1 MIDEK
6 GRLFGKIN
14 IIDLLVILIV
24 VIAAAAVAVKL
35 LGNSSFFA
43 EAPQTSTVVYTVKVS
58 CVQPEVFQAIQAYP
72 DDPLMAGGKLYPEA
86 KVISVTSEP
95 HPSSMTVSNQSGV
108 LVLPLDDDL
117 LDLTFTIQAEIE
129 DPVTTL
135 VGTQEV
141 RIGKTHI
148 VKTAHYEL
156 AGGVILTCNWS
167 EGSKAEG

>member
-14 IIDLLVILIV
+14 IIDFLVVVILLVAA
-24 VIAAAAVAVKL
+24 IAVGFKL
-35 LGNSSFFA
+35 LRGSSFFQD
-43 EAPQTSTVVYTVKVS
+43 APQKYTINYTVKVS
-58 CVQPEVFQAIQAYP
+58 DIQPEVFHGIQAYP
-72 DDPLMAGGKLYPEA
+72 EDVLMAGGKLYPEA

-95 HPSSMTVSNQSGV
+95 HPANATVSNQSGT
-108 LVLPLDDDL
+108 LLIPLEQDL

-129 DPVTTL
+129 DPITSL

-156 AGGVILTCNWS
+156 MGGVILSCNWVAGGETS
-167 EGSKAEG
+167 